1 MEDEDGLKHTAII
14 FHEEWREHPAI
25 TDALEVI
32 EGFLESP
39 MVTGLVEIVDRDP
52 VSALFLY
59 PTGRVWS
66 IGEVVRMLSD
76 RGERGGIRAGLEL
89 MYTAGQILVEGA
101 EAGQSQGVYSH
112 GGLTPRRI
120 MIKADGQVMVIGYG
134 LPQVEIL
141 QFHATPTRIPR
152 EDSFRYCPPERMEAR
167 PEDLSSDLF
176 GLVLIAFELM
186 TGKPVYDGLVND
198 IRQQA
203 ARSEGSRRLFRFR
216 EVLPESVR
224 NVLAKVLRPD
234 PEARYVLGED
244 FLDDVHTLLSDRAVP
259 GPSLM
264 DLMSELQSEHRRVGE
279 SMQMG
284 STQMV
289 DGAELRNQLNEGA
302 LGRSSHNVWQAKPN
316 RKPVRSQD
324 EDLAPPPDVTPP
336 VAPADVDV
344 GSAFDAPQDDEGV
357 QPGARWS
364 KVKRKIKRSA
374 SREPVE
380 GLEEPVSAT
389 VEAEPPLVVEQVS
402 EELAPEPPRVPP
414 PSGRRLA
421 RRTVTSQEIT
431 DSVTA
436 PPIVPSGVSSPPTAD
451 DLLLQ
456 IRGGRGLDDSSS
468 LSGQHTSVLERTGQL
483 EVTIGEEDD
492 DCATVMM
499 TPEQLRSKLAQE
511 VKESPPASKPALSKT
526 TSTRGGDDLS
536 VELVGLDGQRWSVSI
551 SPQRSVGEVIAR
563 MVGVELMLPID
574 QAGEIQA
581 WYRLERD
588 GKRIDPLA
596 PASVL
601 SHSAASVVRIPADT
615 RLVEV
620 SVVSSGQGVRFS
632 NPMNTAVPVQSLV
645 EHLRQWLALPEG
657 RWHLSYNDQVLA
669 GHQILA
675 DIAGEGVLALQFSQG
690 SA

>member
-1 MEDEDGLKHTAII
+1 MTETGRRWIGPASDLVEMEDEDGLEHTAII

-52 VSALFLY
+52 STALFLY

-101 EAGQSQGVYSH
+101 ESGQSQGVYSH

-120 MIKADGQVMVIGYG
+120 MVKADGQVMVIGYG

-141 QFHATPTRIPR
+141 QFHATPTRLPR

-224 NVLAKVLRPD
+224 NVLTKVLRPD

-264 DLMSELQSEHRRVGE
+264 DLMSELQSDHRRSGE

-289 DGAELRNQLNEGA
+289 DGADLRNQLNEGA
-302 LGRSSHNVWQAKPN
+302 LGRSSNNVWRPKPD
-316 RKPVRSQD
+316 RKPVRNQEEELPPPSD
-324 EDLAPPPDVTPP
+324 APPPVTP
-336 VAPADVDV
+336 VDADV
-344 GSAFDAPQDDEGV
+344 GSAFDAPQDDGGA

-364 KVKRKIKRSA
+364 KVRRKIKRSTQ
-374 SREPVE
+374 RESVQPVE
-380 GLEEPVSAT
+380 EQVSAT
-389 VEAEPPLVVEQVS
+389 LEAEPPLVVDQVPEEQ
-402 EELAPEPPRVPP
+402 APEPPRVPP

-431 DSVTA
+431 DSVAA
-436 PPIVPSGVSSPPTAD
+436 PPIIPSGVASPPTAD

-456 IRGGRGLDDSSS
+456 IRGARDAGEASPPSD
-468 LSGQHTSVLERTGQL
+468 QNTSVLNKAGQL
-483 EVTIGEEDD
+483 EVTICESND

-511 VKESPPASKPALSKT
+511 VKETTPALKPES
-526 TSTRGGDDLS
+526 SESIAGSSGDAVS
-536 VELVGLDGQRWSVSI
+536 VELVGLTGQRLSI
-551 SPQRSVGEVIAR
+551 AVLPGRSVGEVIAR
-563 MVGVELMLPID
+563 MVGVELILPID

-581 WYRLERD
+581 WYRVERD
-588 GKRIDPLA
+588 GKRIDPMA
-596 PASVL
+596 SASVL
-601 SHSAASVVRIPADT
+601 SHSAASIVRVSADT

-620 SVVSSGQGVRFS
+620 SD
-632 NPMNTAVPVQSLV
+632 A
-645 EHLRQWLALPEG
+645 
-657 RWHLSYNDQVLA
+657 
-669 GHQILA
+669 
-675 DIAGEGVLALQFSQG
+675 
-690 SA
+690 